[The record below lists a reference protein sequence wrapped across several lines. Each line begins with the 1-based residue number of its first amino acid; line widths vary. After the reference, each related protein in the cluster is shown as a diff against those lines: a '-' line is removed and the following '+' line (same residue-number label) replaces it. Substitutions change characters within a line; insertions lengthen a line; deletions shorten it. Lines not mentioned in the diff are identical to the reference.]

1 MYNIENKEQQ
11 KDTGNLRKTSKLN
24 RKTKTMTTILKEN
37 IRLEGK
43 NFFIFL

>member
-24 RKTKTMTTILKEN
+24 RKSKTMTTILKKTK
-37 IRLEGK
+37 RLEGQ

>member
-11 KDTGNLRKTSKLN
+11 KDTGNLRKPSKLN
-24 RKTKTMTTILKEN
+24 RMNKTMTTILKEN